1 MRRDAV
7 TTAPVLKA
15 RSLVPGTEQA
25 RIARV
30 GDRQLPVRRRH
41 SLEAEQLG
49 QVIVDAIV
57 SKMGEDVL
65 LLDIRSLSSFA
76 DYFVICSGASER
88 QLNALA
94 EEVRVKTRADG
105 VSPVRSEGSP
115 ASGWMLLDYGS
126 VVVHIFSPPTRKYY
140 NIEQLWKDARTV
152 VRLL

>member
-1 MRRDAV
+1 MV
-7 TTAPVLKA
+7 K
-15 RSLVPGTEQA
+15 
-25 RIARV
+25 V
-30 GDRQLPVRRRH
+30 GDMPFPVRGRH

-49 QVIVDAIV
+49 QTIVDAAV

-65 LLDIRSLSSFA
+65 LLDIRNLSSFA

-94 EEVRVKTRADG
+94 EEVRVRTRADG
-105 VSPVRSEGSP
+105 VPLVRSEGSP

-126 VVVHIFSPPTRKYY
+126 VVVHIFSQPTRKYY